1 MRGKKVTWGLLAL
14 AVILLLGSTLGST
27 RAALTYYSENYV
39 AEITVSQIGVTLL
52 ENDDKVSSRDY
63 NDNEW
68 NESSNREGAGAV
80 SGVLLENMLK
90 EGEKLALNK
99 EYPERLAVL
108 NSGSIDEYVRVRV
121 YRYWMKEENGTKRKV
136 TTLAPSLIDLN
147 FVNEDHW
154 IVRPFDTEEGERE
167 CVELYYKGILPAG
180 SMTELFADTI
190 RIDGS
195 LSSAAK
201 VEVNGSTITTTY
213 QYDGVEFHVDVE
225 VDAVQTHNARDAI
238 RSAWG
243 IDASALGILQEDVE

>member
-1 MRGKKVTWGLLAL
+1 MSQDNYYEQERRSSRHSSQGGRSGGSHPSSQREEERASSGERRPQTRRPKKKRRSAGRTAGLVLLYVTAVIGISILLAC
-14 AVILLLGSTLGST
+14 VGW
-27 RAALTYYSENYV
+27 V
-39 AEITVSQIGVTLL
+39 CAEDV
-52 ENDDKVSSRDY
+52 
-63 NDNEW
+63 
-68 NESSNREGAGAV
+68 
-80 SGVLLENMLK
+80 
-90 EGEKLALNK
+90 LALNK

-167 CVELYYKGILPAG
+167 CVAPYYKGILPAG

>member
-1 MRGKKVTWGLLAL
+1 MRGRKVTYGLLAL
-14 AVILLLGSTLGST
+14 AVVLLLGGTLGST
-27 RAALTYYSENYV
+27 RAALTYYSDNYV

-52 ENDDKVSSRDY
+52 ENDEKVISRDY
-63 NDNEW
+63 NDNQW
-68 NESSNREGAGAV
+68 NESTNREGEGAAGGA
-80 SGVLLENMLK
+80 LLRNMLQ

-121 YRYWMKEENGTKRKV
+121 YRYWMKEENGTKKKV

-147 FVNEDHW
+147 FVNEDCW
-154 IVRPFDTEEGERE
+154 VVRPSDAEEGGRE

-195 LSSAAK
+195 LSSEAK
-201 VEVNGSTITTTY
+201 VETKGNTITTTY
-213 QYDGVEFHVDVE
+213 KYDGVEFHVDVE
-225 VDAVQTHNARDAI
+225 VDAVQTHNAQDAI
-238 RSAWG
+238 KSAWG
-243 IDASALGILQEDVE
+243 IDASALGIL